1 VLRPASQPR
10 EGQGG
15 CAVGTRRRACC
26 ERHPRARGCGPTHD
40 GSTRTYVLDDLYLRP
55 EPRNPRHGGS
65 SASPPVIRSFTACE
79 RGAAAAAAVQ
89 HALNQTA
96 RARTQLADSPLPILA
111 AIYFGTHYERLP
123 TLRAYERYFQRVVY
137 VSPSPEIATALRM
150 SDRAISA
157 PGAVAEG
164 RSGWPPRTHHCR
176 QSNKEPSSSISIS
189 GSSRGLCYSLL
200 RVLRVSLEA
209 PKPPRATAQM
219 SHTTRVWT
227 RCSTRCGR
235 RLRDASCR
243 KPRGPR
249 TCCR

>member
-1 VLRPASQPR
+1 
-10 EGQGG
+10 
-15 CAVGTRRRACC
+15 
-26 ERHPRARGCGPTHD
+26 
-40 GSTRTYVLDDLYLRP
+40 
-55 EPRNPRHGGS
+55 
-65 SASPPVIRSFTACE
+65 
-79 RGAAAAAAVQ
+79 VQ

-176 QSNKEPSSSISIS
+176 QSNKVTYPCVAAVAAAF
-189 GSSRGLCYSLL
+189 GNGTRGTLFFHFDFWVQPWALL
-200 RVLRVSLEA
+200 QSAPRAPRVSGGAKAASSDSSDVTHDSGVDALLDTVWAA
-209 PKPPRATAQM
+209 PEGRIMQKASGPTHLLPLTCFE
-219 SHTTRVWT
+219 TTRHEDYRGRFPAWT
-227 RCSTRCGR
+227 WD
-235 RLRDASCR
+235 RDLPNAVAAAADAASS
-243 KPRGPR
+243 GPQYTESVKR
-249 TCCR
+249 DGETSHLSAVVRVS